1 MCVCVWE
8 GGDRR
13 GADGSSPVEGQ
24 VKRNE
29 TNSGLQDLPA
39 DGGMNQR
46 HEPANEAI
54 GQVHFDPSRH
64 VQFDPS
70 RHVQFDP
77 AGTCSLTPAGTCSLS
92 TAGTCSLTT
101 AGTSWPIYAAPQKPS
116 THVSDQSGPPTV
128 GRGSERAAYCGERLR
143 AGRLL
148 WGEASSRATGRKCDL
163 CACRW
168 MEKQRDGEK

>member
-70 RHVQFDP
+70 RHVQFEHSRHVQFDHSRHEL
-77 AGTCSLTPAGTCSLS
+77 AIICC
-92 TAGTCSLTT
+92 TT
-101 AGTSWPIYAAPQKPS
+101 KTIHARVRSERATYSGER
-116 THVSDQSGPPTV
+116 SDHSGPPSL
-128 GRGSERAAYCGERLR
+128 GRGSERA
-143 AGRLL
+143 
-148 WGEASSRATGRKCDL
+148 T
-163 CACRW
+163 
-168 MEKQRDGEK
+168 